1 MKKKILTL
9 LLVFVMIFALAACG
23 SDDTE
28 TGGEGEG
35 QETYN
40 LKYSFEGNE
49 SMRLIQAWIAWE
61 EKITEASDG
70 RVTFTNYFD
79 STLLDANA
87 EVTQLQ
93 SGIADIGNIHKYA
106 KDGYVMFEKWK
117 GFTMGTP
124 VNGQIEMTKKLIEEF
139 PELQKELELFKTLAI
154 AFDGGSYQLLTVDTP
169 VEGVD
174 DMKGLVIWCEADF
187 NDFIKGLGATPVN
200 TPWSEVY
207 SSLQKNMYDGLLI
220 AAETLQGNNFAEVC
234 DYCTLINLNYLAA
247 PGDFMCLDT
256 WNSLPE
262 DIQAIFDDPEIVGFI
277 ENEMAE
283 GGRKSETDTLEWA
296 KADMGTTV
304 IELSDEEHQNFVNI
318 LNESKKSIAA
328 EWDDQGLPGTE
339 LLERLIELSAEY
351 E

>member
-1 MKKKILTL
+1 MKKRLLTVFLVLAMILA
-9 LLVFVMIFALAACG
+9 FAACG
-23 SDDTE
+23 GNGAADSE
-28 TGGEGEG
+28 EK
-35 QETYN
+35 ETYD

-49 SMRLIQAWIAWE
+49 TMRLIQAWIKWE
-61 EKITEASDG
+61 KLITEATDEK
-70 RVTFTNYFD
+70 VTFTNYFD

-87 EVTQLQ
+87 EITQLQ
-93 SGIADIGNIHKYA
+93 AGVADIGNVHKYA
-106 KDGYVMFEKWK
+106 SDGFVMFEKWK

-124 VNGQIEMTKKLIEEF
+124 VDGQIEMTKKLIEEF

-154 AFDGGSYQLLTVDTP
+154 AFDGGSYQLLTVNK
-169 VEGVD
+169 GVQKAD
-174 DMKGLVIWCEADF
+174 DMKGMVIWCEADF

-234 DYCTLINLNYLAA
+234 DYCTMINLNYLAA

-256 WNSLPE
+256 WNSLPKE
-262 DIQAIFDDPEIVGFI
+262 IQEVFDDPDIVGFI

-283 GGRKSETDTLEWA
+283 GGRKSEKDSIQWA
-296 KADMGTTV
+296 KENEGTKV
-304 IELSDEEHQNFVNI
+304 IELSEAEHQKFIDI
-318 LNESKKSIAA
+318 LNKSKKSIAA
-328 EWDDQGLPGTE
+328 EWDEQGLPGTK
-339 LLERLIELSAEY
+339 LLNRMIELSAEY